1 MSPTV
6 TRNGHGPCHHLHV
19 LEEGR
24 MSQVERQ
31 EVPQSV
37 KWGSWFLVG
46 APFARIPGLG
56 TGTLGV
62 ELSPHW
68 EVRAWASSSS
78 EAHPN
83 SQGS

>member
-1 MSPTV
+1 
-6 TRNGHGPCHHLHV
+6 
-19 LEEGR
+19 

-62 ELSPHW
+62 EL
-68 EVRAWASSSS
+68 RAEPPLGS
-78 EAHPN
+78 E
-83 SQGS
+83 SLGQFLI